1 MAPKEMRRTWYHLK
15 VLFLTPSF
23 ASATR
28 FTASTFSSWVRKRAS
43 TGESGKKNHK
53 TAETQVRKKDSAVY
67 PHATTCI
74 LTADAHTAEDEENVL
89 PEVNLWIL
97 DVSDLAQMSITC
109 QECMVGI
116 NAYAVGNEAAEDAR
130 PPVERV
136 PDERAERDLFLRIP
150 DRGQDEHAGRD
161 DRFEHA
167 EEEPNSISQR
177 E

>member
-1 MAPKEMRRTWYHLK
+1 MPRRASRGRRTTRRPRLK
-15 VLFLTPSF
+15 Y
-23 ASATR
+23 AR
-28 FTASTFSSWVRKRAS
+28 R
-43 TGESGKKNHK
+43 
-53 TAETQVRKKDSAVY
+53 DSAVY

-89 PEVNLWIL
+89 PEVNLWVL
-97 DVSDLAQMSITC
+97 DVSDLAQMSIIC

-161 DRFEHA
+161 DCFKHA